1 MHHGLFPLLDGHL
14 FAIGDENHLCDPSFG
29 PSLAGYN
36 PAGYSGVA
44 KELVAGLDRFG
55 RQLGLVDPHTVT
67 EKGLAGWN
75 PVGWDLVDPRTVT
88 EKGLA
93 G

>member
-1 MHHGLFPLLDGHL
+1 MLHGLLSFLDGHL
-14 FAIGDENHLCDPSFG
+14 FAFRDEYHPSDPSFG

-36 PAGYSGVA
+36 PAGYLGIA

-55 RQLGLVDPHTVT
+55 RQPG
-67 EKGLAGWN
+67 
-75 PVGWDLVDPRTVT
+75 LVDPRTVT

>member
-1 MHHGLFPLLDGHL
+1 MHHGLFPFPDGHL
-14 FAIGDENHLCDPSFG
+14 FAIGGENHPGDSSFG

-36 PAGYSGVA
+36 PAAYLGIA

-55 RQLGLVDPHTVT
+55 RQPG
-67 EKGLAGWN
+67 
-75 PVGWDLVDPRTVT
+75 LVDPRTVT

-93 G
+93 GWDPVGWDPVG